1 MHLTLH
7 QIRYLLK
14 LVGKESQKR
23 EAIIEQD
30 IPYKDFLSTE
40 TLLEEAVYYNE
51 EDETKI
57 GKGLGYE
64 EIV

>member
-1 MHLTLH
+1 
-7 QIRYLLK
+7 LK